1 MNREPVTWLIVR
13 CMNKYLGV
21 VHSCL
26 LAGEV
31 VVLEDVDMMS
41 SARTDQRSN
50 IEQRILVNARSADR
64 VVCFARLKERLPG
77 PQLRLCVY
85 NDGGRHTRRFGGSQ
99 A

>member
-13 CMNKYLGV
+13 CMKKDLGI

-50 IEQRILVNARSADR
+50 IEQRILVNARPAD
-64 VVCFARLKERLPG
+64 
-77 PQLRLCVY
+77 
-85 NDGGRHTRRFGGSQ
+85 
-99 A
+99 

>member
-13 CMNKYLGV
+13 CMNKDLGV

-31 VVLEDVDMMS
+31 VVPDDDVDMMS
-41 SARTDQRSN
+41 NARTNQRSN
-50 IEQRILVNARSADR
+50 IEQRILVNTRFADTGL
-64 VVCFARLKERLPG
+64 FAS
-77 PQLRLCVY
+77 
-85 NDGGRHTRRFGGSQ
+85 H